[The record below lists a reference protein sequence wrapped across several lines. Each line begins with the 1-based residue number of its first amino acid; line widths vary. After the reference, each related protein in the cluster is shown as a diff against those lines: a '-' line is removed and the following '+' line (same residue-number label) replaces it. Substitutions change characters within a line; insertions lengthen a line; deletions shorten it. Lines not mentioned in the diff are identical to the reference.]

1 MDKKKRILRPVND
14 PDRRSKASE
23 SGLLKRRKGDERSPI
38 TVVLEN
44 LYDKYKDNHDGEL
57 ANYIPE
63 LEKVD
68 PNSFSISLA
77 TLDGKVHHVGTKD
90 EEFTIMSC
98 SKPFVYGMALQE
110 HGAEAVQERVGV
122 EPTGD
127 SFDSIIKLD
136 SSNRP
141 HNAMINAGAIVIADM
156 IRGDSPQDR
165 LEKFYQCFESFIG
178 RKPSIDHD
186 IFNSAKHA
194 GHRNRAL
201 AHLLLGVNELN
212 SNVDETLD
220 LYVQQCA
227 MKITTQDLALMGATL
242 ANKGKN
248 PKTGIQA
255 ISPEYTRNVL
265 SVMLTCG
272 LYDYSG
278 EWVYDVG
285 LPAKTG
291 VSGGTVVAIPGVGGL
306 AIHSPRLDTFGNSV
320 RGIKVCEDMSQEL
333 GLHIFDA
340 EFNSLNKKAFMREE

>member
-178 RKPSIDHD
+178 H
-186 IFNSAKHA
+186 
-194 GHRNRAL
+194 
-201 AHLLLGVNELN
+201 
-212 SNVDETLD
+212 ETLD